1 MRFYTQEHRYY
12 CGIDLHA
19 RSMYLCILDNRGE
32 VVLHRDLRTEPGRFI
47 EAIKPYR
54 DDIVVC
60 AECMF
65 SWYWLADLCAAENIP
80 FVLGA
85 HYT

>member
-1 MRFYTQEHRYY
+1 MRFYTQEHKFY

-19 RSMYLCILDNRGE
+19 RSIYICILDNHGE
-32 VVLHRDLRTEPGRFI
+32 VLVHCNTRAEPGCFLNTI
-47 EAIKPYR
+47 APYR
-54 DDIVVC
+54 EDIAVA

-65 SWYWLADLCAAENIP
+65 SCYWLADLCAAENIP